1 MQEEKV
7 MREFKF
13 IAIEGVIGAGKT
25 SLTKILSNKL
35 HAGVLLEEFEENPF
49 LAKFYTDRRKY
60 AFHTQIYFLMSRY
73 RKQREIAQIDLFNS
87 KLITDYLF
95 VKDRIFAEV
104 NLSEDEFAL
113 YDKIYSILSVDIP
126 RPDLVIYLQAGPEAL
141 YKRIKQRGRAYERDI
156 EFEYIERLSEAYNT
170 FFFHYNSSPMLIV
183 NIKGFDFLANPR
195 DLDLLCAEIKDLKEP
210 RRVLS
215 RE

>member
-1 MQEEKV
+1 
-7 MREFKF
+7 MRELRF

-25 SLTKILSNKL
+25 SLTKVLSNKM
-35 HAGVLLEEFEENPF
+35 HAGTIYEEFEENPF
-49 LAKFYTDRRKY
+49 LTKFYADPKKY
-60 AFHTQIYFLMSRY
+60 AFHTQMYFLMSRY

-87 KLITDYLF
+87 RVIADYLF

-104 NLSEDEFAL
+104 NLNEEEFAL
-113 YDKIYSILSVDIP
+113 YDKIYAILAVDVP

-141 YKRIKQRGRAYERDI
+141 YKRIRQRGRSYERDI
-156 EFEYIERLSEAYNT
+156 DFEYIERLCEAYNT

-183 NIKGFDFLANPR
+183 NIKGFDFLANPK
-195 DLDLLCAEIKDLKEP
+195 DLDVLYNEIKNLQEP

>member
-1 MQEEKV
+1 
-7 MREFKF
+7 MRELRF

-25 SLTKILSNKL
+25 SLTKVLANKM
-35 HAGVLLEEFEENPF
+35 HAGTIFEEFEENPF

-73 RKQREIAQIDLFNS
+73 RKQREMAQIDLFNS
-87 KLITDYLF
+87 RLITDYLF

-104 NLSEDEFAL
+104 NLSEEEFAL

-126 RPDLVIYLQAGPEAL
+126 RPDLVIYLQADPEL
-141 YKRIKQRGRAYERDI
+141 LFKRIKQRGRAYERDI
-156 EFEYIERLSEAYNT
+156 DFEYIERLSEAYNT
-170 FFFHYNSSPMLIV
+170 FFFHYNSAPMLIV

-195 DLDLLCAEIKDLKEP
+195 DLDLLHDEIRNLKEP

-215 RE
+215 RA

>member
-35 HAGVLLEEFEENPF
+35 HTGALLEEFEENPF
-49 LAKFYTDRRKY
+49 LTKFYADRKKY

-113 YDKIYSILSVDIP
+113 YDKIYSILSIDVP
-126 RPDLVIYLQAGPEAL
+126 RPDLVIYLQASPEAL
-141 YKRIKQRGRAYERDI
+141 YKRIKQRGRIYERDI
-156 EFEYIERLSEAYNT
+156 EFEYIEKLGEAYNT

-195 DLDLLCAEIKDLKEP
+195 DLDLLCKEIEGLKEP

>member
-1 MQEEKV
+1 MGKV
-7 MREFKF
+7 MRELRF

-25 SLTKILSNKL
+25 SLTKVLANKM
-35 HAGVLLEEFEENPF
+35 HAGTIFEEFEENPF
-49 LAKFYTDRRKY
+49 LTKFYADPKKY
-60 AFHTQIYFLMSRY
+60 AFHTQMYFLMSRY

-87 KLITDYLF
+87 RVITDYLF

-104 NLSEDEFAL
+104 NLNEEEFAL
-113 YDKIYSILSVDIP
+113 YDKIYAILAVDVP
-126 RPDLVIYLQAGPEAL
+126 RPDLVVYLQAGPEAL
-141 YKRIKQRGRAYERDI
+141 YKRIRQRGRPYERDI
-156 EFEYIERLSEAYNT
+156 DFEYIERLCEAYNT

-183 NIKGFDFLANPR
+183 NIKGFDFLANPK
-195 DLDLLCAEIKDLKEP
+195 DLDLLYNEITNLQER

>member
-1 MQEEKV
+1 
-7 MREFKF
+7 MRELRF

-25 SLTKILSNKL
+25 SLTKVLANKM
-35 HAGVLLEEFEENPF
+35 HAGTVFEEFEENPF

-73 RKQREIAQIDLFNS
+73 RKQREMAQIDLFNS
-87 KLITDYLF
+87 RLVTDYLF

-104 NLSEDEFAL
+104 NLSEEEFAL

-126 RPDLVIYLQAGPEAL
+126 RPDLVIYLQADPEL
-141 YKRIKQRGRAYERDI
+141 LFKRIRQRGRAYERDI
-156 EFEYIERLSEAYNT
+156 DFAYIERLSEAYNT

-183 NIKGFDFLANPR
+183 NIKSFDFLANPR
-195 DLDLLCAEIKDLKEP
+195 DLDLLHDEIKNLKEP

-215 RE
+215 RA